1 LTAPPIFQQSEWT
14 CHPELTSAAPFSR
27 TFHAIAKLTGLSRLK
42 EVWEEAGRL
51 DEADNPWFYRHQR
64 ERQAIW
70 KDKTLIT
77 SEQRI

>member
-27 TFHAIAKLTGLSRLK
+27 AFRAIAKLTGLSRLK

-51 DEADNPWFYRHQR
+51 DEAETLGFIVISVSVKPFG
-64 ERQAIW
+64 
-70 KDKTLIT
+70 KTK
-77 SEQRI
+77 S